1 MESIVT
7 LPYKTYNFNS
17 DKPQSHYITTTE
29 NGKLKKD
36 FLSKKDTLQKQLE
49 H

>member
-7 LPYKTYNFNS
+7 LPYKTYNFNF
-17 DKPQSHYITTTE
+17 DKTQSHYIITTK

-36 FLSKKDTLQKQLE
+36 CLPKRDTLQKQLE